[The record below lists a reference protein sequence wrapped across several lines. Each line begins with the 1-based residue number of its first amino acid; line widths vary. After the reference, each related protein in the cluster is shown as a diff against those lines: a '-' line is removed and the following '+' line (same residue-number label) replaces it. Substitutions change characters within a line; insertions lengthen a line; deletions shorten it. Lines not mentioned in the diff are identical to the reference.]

1 MCEIFPEVETCC
13 AVVSI
18 RVGML
23 LISILAISTGT
34 ITLSIMEQ
42 RTNINLE
49 SVMHMYSN
57 VSNITSP
64 EQALSEL
71 SNLITTSV
79 SAMSVIFITAGVFL
93 LFSTLSDQE
102 GFAQIFVWLT
112 VLNIMIGLIM
122 VFAISFECVLQTKC
136 LLGNMDWLSAAT
148 SLVVMCGITFVA
160 WQTVTYSMD
169 TLNENTQKLTST
181 QY

>member
-93 LFSTLSDQE
+93 LFSTLADQE

-148 SLVVMCGITFVA
+148 SLVVMVFYLIMWYYFCCVA
-160 WQTVTYSMD
+160 NSYV
-169 TLNENTQKLTST
+169 LNGYT
-181 QY
+181 